1 MRRARVI
8 LLSAD
13 GETNQDIAGRVDLTP
28 AIVGHWRRRWRDHG
42 LAGLYDAPRSGR
54 PRTHDEDAVAAM
66 LNTVLHSTPNATQWS
81 VRLAAE
87 ATGIAKSTVQR
98 YFAVFGVQPHRTTT
112 VKLSND
118 PFFVEN
124 VRDIVGLYLNPPDH
138 ALVLC
143 VDEKSQIQALERTQ
157 PMLPMGLGYVEGV
170 THDYVRHG
178 TTTLFAALDV
188 RTGDV
193 IAPCK
198 PRHRHQEFLQ
208 FLRHID
214 ANVPADLVV
223 DNYGT
228 HKHAKVKTWLVRH
241 PRYHLHCTPTYSSWL
256 NQVER
261 WFALISARAIK
272 RGSDR
277 TVRAHPTHRALRRAV
292 HPDEAAVRL
301 DGHRRLHPSEA
312 QPTSDKNLWDS
323 TLASHRE
330 SERTVQD
337 ALSPDSESV
346 CVTVPRL
353 ASRSPA
359 TRQLPRDLV
368 LHLLEA
374 LGGRTCAAAPRRTAT
389 GSRSS

>member
-1 MRRARVI
+1 MPMGRPTFRITLSTDERAQLKTLTTSRTLPAGLVRRARVI

-13 GETNQDIAGRVDLTP
+13 GETNKDIAGRVDLTP
-28 AIVGHWRRRWRDHG
+28 AMVSHWRRRWRDHG

-54 PRTHDEDAVAAM
+54 PRTHDDDAVAA
-66 LNTVLHSTPNATQWS
+66 LLDTVLQGKPANATQWS
-81 VRLAAE
+81 VRLAAD

-98 YFAVFGVQPHRTTT
+98 YFALFGVQPHRTTT
-112 VKLSND
+112 FKLSND
-118 PFFVEN
+118 PFFVEK

-193 IAPCK
+193 IAQCK

-214 ANVPADLVV
+214 ANVPAELDVHLIV
-223 DNYGT
+223 DNYAT
-228 HKHAKVKTWLVRH
+228 HKHAKVKAWLARH
-241 PRYHLHCTPTYSSWL
+241 PRYHLHFTPTYSSWL

-261 WFALISARAIK
+261 WFALISERAIK

-277 TVRAHPTHRALRRAV
+277 TVRALIQRIERFV
-292 HPDEAAVRL
+292 
-301 DGHRRLHPSEA
+301 A
-312 QPTSDKNLWDS
+312 QYNQTKRPFVW
-323 TLASHRE
+323 
-330 SERTVQD
+330 
-337 ALSPDSESV
+337 
-346 CVTVPRL
+346 
-353 ASRSPA
+353 
-359 TRQLPRDLV
+359 
-368 LHLLEA
+368 
-374 LGGRTCAAAPRRTAT
+374 TAT
-389 GSRSS
+389 ADSILQKLNRLLTRISGTAH